1 MNRVQYL
8 ADFRSTAV
16 DEDIRRDLRRI
27 LLEGLCQAVLEQSLR
42 DSDENGSTQTL
53 EELYARAA
61 DRNPLMGQY
70 ILDDEHAKLKARSD
84 TET

>member
-1 MNRVQYL
+1 MKRVQYP
-8 ADFRSTAV
+8 ADIRGTAV
-16 DEDIRRDLRRI
+16 NEDIRRDARRI
-27 LLEGLCQAVLEQSLR
+27 LFDGLCQAVLEQGLR